1 MGDPVPDPRGARS
14 LNVSALA
21 TMFQHGALVG
31 GSNYIAVILLMSTLH
46 LAIFLWFNLVFS

>member
-31 GSNYIAVILLMSTLH
+31 GSNYTAVILLMSTLH